1 MKNKIVFVL
10 VGLLSISLMLAEK
23 QANTSRLTSN
33 KVQVMVAGTNQVMP
47 LSALDELNIQL
58 NNDPSIRSREQE
70 EGLFRF
76 KNYQN
81 NDNQQGGT
89 RSCPDGDDACWG
101 LSYMPETDSYYYLGS
116 GGAGDTFSVVFTPA
130 APCIVQEVYQQWF
143 TAGNVVAFGSDY
155 GAASELSPN
164 GDAYDIPRGTTD
176 LSPIG
181 TLRTNP
187 TPNTIE
193 AYNAD
198 WSAVALLD
206 IGGTFQVGD
215 SEDLSNPPPFVISFV
230 KGGDTPN
237 PLSNNNEISG
247 REESY
252 TWLGGPWNT
261 DQGDLPWGIYS
272 QAIDVMMLVKVT
284 YPWGAP
290 IAASPGI
297 LSNTYATSDT
307 RTLEVDLFDD
317 VDVDGSG
324 MAINGDDDV
333 HLHVEVNGT
342 EVADLDLNSAF
353 AIDTG
358 ADGNGIWGWDISY
371 TAAAGD
377 VISYWVSSTDND
389 GLMAESAS
397 NAFTIIA
404 PTYPD
409 ADLLIISDGG
419 NDYQTGYEEAAA
431 MYGLS
436 FETWVTNDNAGI
448 DWSVIN
454 HGWSNIFVYGWGNS
468 TLPAIASATDPG
480 YGDFLDGG
488 GNLVLVDHDWFFG
501 QNLDS
506 YPLELTFGP
515 GDPAYDW
522 FGISGGVNDPDDDDD
537 PNNGGSGDTSLVSLV
552 EGLPDLFLN
561 HAKYTSLNWTDFMT
575 PGLADPIYEG
585 LNTEEIVGV
594 QYDNGT
600 SKTALISFM
609 ADAAVDSTEGEPGSL
624 EYIPEFWEFVNYFL
638 DWFAIDGPPGLT
650 NITGPSGTVYGSDD
664 QEVTVDATET
674 NGDAFTVD
682 LEYSTDGGMVWNS
695 VSMSGASRSI
705 YAADIP
711 GQDGGT
717 NVDYRVSATDEEGTT
732 TTWGGSYFVYAPS
745 NDILWV
751 YNNDMDGS
759 GYPAA
764 YYFYEGNYTGNFLYS
779 PDLWFGPVNAELL
792 EFYDIVMELT
802 TGGPLVDHYDIIHDW
817 LNTGGKSYFLAGDE
831 TFGMLN
837 GTWADEVF
845 EPGSF
850 FNDLGVAESRNDI
863 GAGGLNALTAVMGD
877 LLSGDMYDAVPAGS
891 SIMYDPEFEI
901 GVTNWLDGV
910 IPTEDANVFLT
921 DDASGN
927 AVGVWKE
934 WDNGSQTVFCG
945 FDPLSLNSA
954 PEYYWFG
961 ASYEGPTVMSA
972 NWFTCALRTM
982 GDPSGDG
989 NVDVLDVVGIVG
1001 HILGTNTYSGCD
1013 EFAADA
1019 NQSGSVDVLDVVLV
1033 VSWILNPGRT
1043 GEYATTTLINVDDN
1057 QVSYIANGIVDAFQI
1072 TLSHEAGVTVEL
1084 TNDAMV
1090 AQSVSDGITTTM
1102 IIVAPESSELFT
1114 ASGDFEIVEFLAA
1127 SGEDYVD
1134 VSLGIPTSFALN
1146 AAYPNPFNP
1155 TTTIGYAVPFAS
1167 DVRVVVYDMLGRQA
1181 AILVNSNIEAG
1192 NYSVNWNASDLSS
1205 GMYLVRM
1212 TAGDFTR
1219 TQKIM
1224 LIK

>member
-1 MKNKIVFVL
+1 MKKMIVFVL
-10 VGLLSISLMLAEK
+10 VGLLSFSYMLAEK
-23 QANTSRLTSN
+23 QANSSRLTSN
-33 KVQVMVAGTNQVMP
+33 KVQVMMAGTNKVVPQNS
-47 LSALDELNIQL
+47 LGEFNIPTNTRNWEQENGL
-58 NNDPSIRSREQE
+58 VRIKNNQNGNNDE
-70 EGLFRF
+70 
-76 KNYQN
+76 
-81 NDNQQGGT
+81 GGT
-89 RSCPDGDDACWG
+89 RSCPDGTDACWD
-101 LSYMPETDSYYYLGS
+101 LSYMPEADSYYYLSS
-116 GGAGDTFSVVFTPA
+116 GGAGDTFAVVFTPA

-143 TAGNVVAFGSDY
+143 SAGNCVAFGADY
-155 GAASELSPN
+155 GDASQISPDGN
-164 GDAYDIPRGTTD
+164 CWDIDEQD
-176 LSPIG
+176 LSPVG

-198 WSAVALLD
+198 WSSVALLD

-215 SEDLSNPPPFVISFV
+215 SGDLSNPPPFVIGFV
-230 KGGDTPN
+230 KGGDTPQ
-237 PLSNNNEISG
+237 PLSNNNDITG
-247 REESY
+247 RTETY
-252 TWLGGPWNT
+252 TWMGGPWNAE
-261 DQGDLPWGIYS
+261 DDGLWANYNNVVDL
-272 QAIDVMMLVKVT
+272 MMLVKVT

-290 IAASPGI
+290 IAANPGI
-297 LSNTYATSDT
+297 LSNTYATTDT
-307 RTLEVDLFDD
+307 RTVEIDLFDD
-317 VDVDGSG
+317 VDTDGSG

-333 HLHVEVNGT
+333 HLHVEINGV
-342 EVADLDLNSAF
+342 EVSDLDLNSAY

-358 ADGNGIWGWDISY
+358 ADGNGLWGWDVTY

-377 VISYWVSSTDND
+377 VISYWVSSEDND
-389 GLMAESAS
+389 GLLAESTS
-397 NAFTIIA
+397 NAFSIIA

-409 ADLLIISDGG
+409 ADLLIIDDGG

-431 MYGLS
+431 LYGLS
-436 FETWVTNDNAGI
+436 FETWVANDNAGI

-454 HGWSNIFVYGWGNS
+454 HGWSNIIVYGWGIS

-488 GNLVLVDHDWFFG
+488 GNLVVVDHDWFFG

-506 YPLELTFGP
+506 YPNVLTFGP

-522 FGISGGVNDPDDDDD
+522 FGISGGVNDPDDDGDSS
-537 PNNGGSGDTSLVSLV
+537 NGGSGDTSLVSLV

-585 LNTEEIVGV
+585 LNTEEVVGV

-609 ADAAVDSTEGEPGSL
+609 ADAAVDSTEGVPGSL
-624 EYIPEFWEFVNYFL
+624 EYVPEFWEFVNYFL
-638 DWFAIDGPPGLT
+638 DWFAIDGPPMVSDIMGST
-650 NITGPSGTVYGSDD
+650 GTVYGDAA
-664 QEVTVDATET
+664 QEVTAEVSET
-674 NGDAFTVD
+674 NGDAFTVAV
-682 LEYSTDGGMVWNS
+682 EWSTDGGATWDS
-695 VSMSGASRSI
+695 AAMSENARTFVGS
-705 YAADIP
+705 IP
-711 GQDGGT
+711 GQAGGT
-717 NVDYRVSATDEEGTT
+717 TVDYRVSATDEEGTT
-732 TTWGGSYFVYAPS
+732 TSMGGSYFVYAPS
-745 NDILWV
+745 SDILWV
-751 YNNDMDGS
+751 FNNEMAG
-759 GYPAA
+759 GQYPDD

-779 PDLWFGPVNAELL
+779 PDIWFGGVNAELL
-792 EFYDIVMELT
+792 EFYDIVMEIGTTLT
-802 TGGPLVDHYDIIHDW
+802 WADQTDHYDIIHDW

-831 TFGMLN
+831 VLGMLTGWAN
-837 GTWADEVF
+837 GPTAD
-845 EPGSF
+845 GSL
-850 FNDLGVAESRNDI
+850 FNDMGIGEIFHDI
-863 GAGGLNALTAVMGD
+863 GSPGVPNALDAVMGD
-877 LLSGDMYDAVPAGS
+877 MLSGDMYDAVPAGS
-891 SIMYDPEFEI
+891 AIMYDPEYETGFD
-901 GVTNWLDGV
+901 NWLDGMA
-910 IPTEDANVFLT
+910 PTASATGFLT
-921 DDASGN
+921 DTASGYD
-927 AVGVWKE
+927 VGVYNE
-934 WDNGSQTVFCG
+934 WDNGSRTVFCG

-954 PEYYWFG
+954 PDYYWFG

-972 NWFTCALRTM
+972 DWFTCAWTTL
-982 GDPSGDG
+982 GDPSEDG

-1001 HILGTNTYSGCD
+1001 DILGTNDYYACRA
-1013 EFAADA
+1013 EAADA
-1019 NQSGSVDVLDVVLV
+1019 NADGGVDVLDVVLV

-1043 GEYATTTLINVDDN
+1043 GEYATTALINVDDN

-1155 TTTIGYAVPFAS
+1155 TTTIGYAVPIAS